1 MPKKI
6 LIVDDEPNIIKL
18 VEARLKFHGYEVITA
33 YDGEEGLDKVRDEK
47 PDLIIL
53 DIMMPKLDGYE
64 VCHKLRADIQYNTIP
79 IVMLTACGQATDIK
93 EGMERGADA
102 YIAKPFEPDVLVG
115 IVDALVGK

>member
-1 MPKKI
+1 MSKKI
-6 LIVDDEPNIIKL
+6 LIVDDEPNIVKM
-18 VEARLKFHGYEVITA
+18 VESRLKAEGYEIVTA
-33 YDGEEGLDKVRDEK
+33 RDGQEGLDAARKEK

-64 VCHKLRADIQYNTIP
+64 VCRMLRADIQYNAIP

-102 YIAKPFEPDVLVG
+102 YIAKPFEPNVLVG
-115 IVDALVGK
+115 IVDGLVGK